1 MCMVYGVERH
11 AARRR
16 RIASPRTC
24 GAPRGCNLSETVL
37 PLVIHGEMTWCAP
50 RRRQRTRFCRCDAR
64 NRLRGPSLITRRRN
78 SRGIAILVGASRLG
92 RVSLVALWGSLSSAP
107 SEPTARVHNDAF
119 SSFINEGL
127 TVLRL
132 IFVSAPKRTRFC
144 KIFSRAGRTTGAP
157 QRDAT
162 APRRKKLDTIY
173 HMKLFLCQACR
184 QTSRRRAE

>member
-92 RVSLVALWGSLSSAP
+92 RVSLVAFWGSLSSAP
-107 SEPTARVHNDAF
+107 SEPTARVHNVAF
-119 SSFINEGL
+119 SSFIDGSFGTPL
-127 TVLRL
+127 GAR
-132 IFVSAPKRTRFC
+132 PP
-144 KIFSRAGRTTGAP
+144 RAILHKPGRGYTS
-157 QRDAT
+157 QRPA
-162 APRRKKLDTIY
+162 AADTLQGDGTIVWVVGG
-173 HMKLFLCQACR
+173 
-184 QTSRRRAE
+184 RAAE